1 MAKSNIIEFPMDRV
15 RSFTTTTVVDE
26 TGPFTWYSTPGQT
39 ETLEEDYV
47 TGLEWICI
55 QSKELEEQSERLLAL
70 AELLLEGDEGND

>member
-15 RSFTTTTVVDE
+15 RSFTTTTVEDD
-26 TGPFTWYSTPGQT
+26 YS
-39 ETLEEDYV
+39 LALDEDYA

>member
-15 RSFTTTTVVDE
+15 RSFTTTTVVDD
-26 TGPFTWYSTPGQT
+26 YS
-39 ETLEEDYV
+39 LALDEDYV